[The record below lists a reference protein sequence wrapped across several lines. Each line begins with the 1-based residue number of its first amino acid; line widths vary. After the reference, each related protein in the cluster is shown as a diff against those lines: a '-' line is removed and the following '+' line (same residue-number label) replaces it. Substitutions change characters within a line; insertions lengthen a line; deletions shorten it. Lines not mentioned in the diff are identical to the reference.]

1 MKIKI
6 VSAILLISW
15 TCLFSTMCRN
25 KEAVERLKSK
35 LNSAINESNPFET
48 AELLDRLERAG
59 VDPKTLPITAA
70 ADVIIDKA
78 PLAYA
83 WETVTGDELVR
94 LYGPLE
100 DLLNG
105 TWKEHRIR
113 AAYFW
118 GLMETGKRKKA
129 LEMWRKSE
137 ERIRTILESPISF
150 LLALNDATL
159 PEEERKS
166 RGAQLRGVIY
176 FVIGFVSSQ
185 ETEDRHQG
193 IDLARKHHD
202 LMVAWL
208 KEEVRGI
215 RLANPAAQAQI
226 MRLIY
231 DEPLLAY
238 SLVESGLATDTT
250 ANPFLKDQPET
261 NIRFQLVRRT
271 GFEECGLRT
280 ALGDYNRI
288 ALGDYDRDGY
298 VDVLIPDHG
307 LWRNLGGSGKFKRV
321 DKELCVNIK
330 GTCGAFAD
338 VNNDSLVDVI
348 VASPDKFGVSLQT
361 KKRFF
366 RPVIA
371 ASDTVAENP
380 AAIGLF
386 DGDGDGLI
394 DVYLAS
400 SEKLGSGRTVV
411 PDTGMG
417 VSTLDVV
424 LRNKGD
430 GTFENVADAWEFSGD
445 DIMQYGQGVSPGD
458 YDNDGRTDIYVSNYF
473 RPLNRNT
480 LWRNVSEKN
489 KTAFV
494 QCAAAPWFGADKQ
507 PEISEGPDRGV
518 EGWRGVHEGKEFW
531 GYTSGAA
538 WGDLN
543 GDGTLDLVCANL
555 AHPGRSVWSVSDLS
569 RVYLNTGHSFQDYTL
584 DSGLV
589 YRETNTDPLLAD
601 FNNDGHLDLSMT
613 NCYRIWVN
621 QLYEGVGDGS
631 FKEVT
636 FRTGAFA
643 CNTSGQA
650 AADFDNDGDL
660 DWFVFD
666 GNQGL
671 LLYENKLID
680 RGKTPATANW
690 IEIKLHGGKHINS
703 MAYGARV
710 TVQADERIYVREV
723 AGMRGYSSC
732 DDQVVHVGLG
742 GYVGNVNVEVRWM
755 GDRIYEFSGL
765 DVNKRYEIYEA
776 DEKESKYKINRE
788 LPRDP

>member
-1 MKIKI
+1 
-6 VSAILLISW
+6 
-15 TCLFSTMCRN
+15 MCQNR
-25 KEAVERLKSK
+25 EDLERLKSK
-35 LNSAINESNPFET
+35 LNSSINESNPFE
-48 AELLDRLERAG
+48 AAGLLDKLLKYG
-59 VDPKTLPITAA
+59 VDPKTLPITEA

-94 LYGPLE
+94 LYSPLE

-118 GLMETGKRKKA
+118 GLMETGQRKKA
-129 LEMWRKSE
+129 LELWKKSE
-137 ERIRTILESPISF
+137 KGIRSILESPVSS
-150 LLALNDATL
+150 LLATL
-159 PEEERKS
+159 PEEEMMS
-166 RGAQLRGVIY
+166 RGAQLRGIIY

-185 ETEDRHQG
+185 EPEDKHLG
-193 IDLARKHHD
+193 IDLARKYHD
-202 LMVAWL
+202 LMVARL
-208 KEEVRGI
+208 KEEVKGI
-215 RLANPAAQAQI
+215 RLTNPAAQAQI
-226 MRLIY
+226 TRLIY

-238 SLVESGLATDTT
+238 SIVESGLATDT
-250 ANPFLKDQPET
+250 AVNPFLKDQPET
-261 NIRFQLVRRT
+261 NIRFERVRRT

-288 ALGDYDRDGY
+288 ALGDYNSDGY
-298 VDVLIPDHG
+298 VDVLVPDHG
-307 LWRNLGGSGKFKRV
+307 LWRNLGGKGNFKRV
-321 DKELCVNIK
+321 DQELCVDIK

-348 VASPDKFGVSLQT
+348 VASPNKFGVSVQT
-361 KKRFF
+361 KKRIF
-366 RPVIA
+366 RAIIS
-371 ASDTVAENP
+371 ASDRVAENP
-380 AAIGLF
+380 AAMGLF

-400 SEKLGSGRTVV
+400 SEKLGEGRTVD

-417 VSTLDVV
+417 VSTPDVV

-430 GTFENVADAWEFSGD
+430 GTFEDVTAAWGFSGD

-494 QCAAAPWFGADKQ
+494 QCAAAPWFGTDDR
-507 PEISEGPDRGV
+507 PEVSEGPDRGV
-518 EGWRGVHEGKEFW
+518 EGWRGVDKGKDFW

-555 AHPGRSVWSVSDLS
+555 AHPWRNISDLS
-569 RVYLNTGHSFQDYTL
+569 RVYLNTGHAFEEHTL
-584 DSGLV
+584 ESGLV

-601 FNNDGHLDLSMT
+601 FNNDGRLDMSMS
-613 NCYRIWVN
+613 NCYRIWMN

-631 FKEVT
+631 FREVT

-643 CNTSGQA
+643 CNASGQA

-666 GNQGL
+666 GNRGL

-680 RGKTPATANW
+680 REKIPATANW
-690 IEIKLHGGKHINS
+690 IEMKLHGGKHINS
-703 MAYGARV
+703 MTYGARV

-742 GYVGNVNVEVRWM
+742 RYKGKVNVEVRWIR
-755 GDRIYEFSGL
+755 DKVQKVTGL
-765 DVNKRYEIYEA
+765 ETNKRHEIHEA
-776 DEKESKYKINRE
+776 EDI
-788 LPRDP
+788 